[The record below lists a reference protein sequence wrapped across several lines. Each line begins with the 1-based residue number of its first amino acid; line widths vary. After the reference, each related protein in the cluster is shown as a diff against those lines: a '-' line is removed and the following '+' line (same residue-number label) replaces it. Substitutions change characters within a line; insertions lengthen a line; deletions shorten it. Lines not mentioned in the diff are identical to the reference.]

1 MSEELRPDP
10 GKTVDL
16 YLEKAHGI
24 EMRVLALGKD
34 CEHWKT
40 KVLWAIVILAAGLF
54 GRLLFTLFTKPS

>member
-1 MSEELRPDP
+1 
-10 GKTVDL
+10 
-16 YLEKAHGI
+16 
-24 EMRVLALGKD
+24 MRVLALGKD